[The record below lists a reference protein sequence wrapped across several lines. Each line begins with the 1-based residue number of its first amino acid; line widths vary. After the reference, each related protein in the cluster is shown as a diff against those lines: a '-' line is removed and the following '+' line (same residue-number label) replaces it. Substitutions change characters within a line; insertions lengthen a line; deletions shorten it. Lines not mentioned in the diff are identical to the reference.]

1 MLMLIGGCSGAVRAV
16 PSQLALPPLAILAG
30 RGRKL
35 LTWRGEGK
43 LHAASAAALT
53 GRSVIAGTNRGVVFV
68 LLLLHL
74 SGGRHRGIPALRDS
88 AGADPKPLSGTE
100 MFPLSCNCL

>member
-1 MLMLIGGCSGAVRAV
+1 MLMLIGGSSGAIRAV
-16 PSQLALPPLAILAG
+16 PSQLALPLLAINAG
-30 RGRKL
+30 RGRKV
-35 LTWRGEGK
+35 LTQGGESK

-53 GRSVIAGTNRGVVFV
+53 GRSVIAGTNGGVGFV

-74 SGGRHRGIPALRDS
+74 SGGRHQGIPALRDS